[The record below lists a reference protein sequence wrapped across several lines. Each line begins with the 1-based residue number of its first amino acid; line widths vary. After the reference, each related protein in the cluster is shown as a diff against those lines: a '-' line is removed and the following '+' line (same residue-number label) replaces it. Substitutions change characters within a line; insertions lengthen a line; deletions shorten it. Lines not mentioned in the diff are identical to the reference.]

1 MLLVCAPPR
10 RRRLEPEAIGSGRP
24 FLTPPASDG
33 LRFRPPPEHT
43 KMPGVELDDIF
54 TADDLVTLR
63 NTPTKAKL
71 VKNTRKG
78 GVFYKLELVE
88 SSGK

>member
-1 MLLVCAPPR
+1 
-10 RRRLEPEAIGSGRP
+10 
-24 FLTPPASDG
+24 
-33 LRFRPPPEHT
+33 
-43 KMPGVELDDIF
+43 MPGVELDDIF